1 MDDKRTRLDG
11 YRHDVSPYLQRPLRS
26 FAEACRD
33 IAARREMLRRARTAN
48 DNLTVYPVI
57 DGTALRRGQPAGRT

>member
-1 MDDKRTRLDG
+1 MDDKNGPESG

-33 IAARREMLRRARTAN
+33 IAARRQMLRRARLAN
-48 DNLTVYPVI
+48 DNFVVYRVVSGETIQPG
-57 DGTALRRGQPAGRT
+57 GTA

>member
-1 MDDKRTRLDG
+1 MDDKNNGLEQA

-33 IAARREMLRRARTAN
+33 IAERRQMLRRARLAN
-48 DNLTVYPVI
+48 DNVTLHAVIAGTV
-57 DGTALRRGQPAGRT
+57 LRRGGPAR

>member
-1 MDDKRTRLDG
+1 MEDKNGPKSG

-33 IAARREMLRRARTAN
+33 IAARQQMLRRARIAN
-48 DNLTVYPVI
+48 DNLAIYRVLPE
-57 DGTALRRGQPAGRT
+57 ASPRRGDHV

>member
-1 MDDKRTRLDG
+1 MDDKNSPESG

-33 IAARREMLRRARTAN
+33 IAARRQMLRRARLAN
-48 DNLTVYPVI
+48 DNLSVYPVI
-57 DGTALRRGQPAGRT
+57 AGTSLRRGGPVSQQ

>member
-1 MDDKRTRLDG
+1 MDDKNSPEQG

-33 IAARREMLRRARTAN
+33 IAARRQMMRRARLAN
-48 DNLTVYPVI
+48 DNFAIYPVLTS
-57 DGTALRRGQPAGRT
+57 TALQQSEPAGRA